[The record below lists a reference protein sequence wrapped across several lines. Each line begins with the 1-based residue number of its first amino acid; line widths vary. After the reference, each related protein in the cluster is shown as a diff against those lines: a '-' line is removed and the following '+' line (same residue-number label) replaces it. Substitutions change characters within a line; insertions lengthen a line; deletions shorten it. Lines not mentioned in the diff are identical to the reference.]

1 MNKILTKEEREEWLK
16 VQSMSVAE
24 MFYCKY
30 KNGEIEHKTDLG
42 EISQDQLIDEII
54 NEALDQLAYA
64 LEIKRRREV
73 LREKAT
79 YLATHVM

>member
-30 KNGEIEHKTDLG
+30 KNGEIEHKNDLG
-42 EISQDQLIDEII
+42 EISQDQLIAELKSKENQKIP
-54 NEALDQLAYA
+54 
-64 LEIKRRREV
+64 R
-73 LREKAT
+73 
-79 YLATHVM
+79 THKPA